1 MTSHPL
7 RHPERSEGS
16 SHNTRQDLTG
26 FFRLRRQN
34 DEMQIS
40 RIHWMFRGY
49 ASQHDEMQS
58 SRLNWI
64 LRRSP
69 QNDAFNGTFFT
80 VP

>member
-34 DEMQIS
+34 DEMQ
-40 RIHWMFRGY
+40 
-49 ASQHDEMQS
+49 S
-58 SRLNWI
+58 SRLYWI
-64 LRRSP
+64 LRGFAP
-69 QNDAFNGTFFT
+69 QNDAERSK
-80 VP
+80 VIQ